1 MTKSKNYKK
10 PSSGYKQPVKL
21 ARFYRSD
28 DWHLARAIKICSANG
43 LCEKCGAP
51 GKEVHHIIRLTIN
64 NVDNPSISLNQDN
77 LILLC
82 NDCHNKE
89 HHRFGKKKVYKFDKD
104 GNLVDYHD

>member
-51 GKEVHHIIRLTIN
+51 GKEVHHIIHLTIN
-64 NVDNPSISLNQDN
+64 NVDNHSISLNQDN